1 MERECGTL
9 ARREG
14 TVKTDGN
21 AIGEAGDELEPQDAI
36 GSAAEFVEAHLG
48 KEVFHAL
55 WLGDGLTKDQTAERL
70 VLAFALLQGIKRQ
83 GEIEGMLG
91 AQMVATHSAAMEC
104 LRRAMVQGQTFEG
117 RDQNLKHAA
126 KLLAIF
132 TRQVEV
138 LDKHRGKGQQKV
150 TVEYVNVEPGGQAI
164 VGHVETGRGPKRR
177 KRRAA
182 SAMSPAIDHAPEVPL
197 EIPDPV
203 VRQRTPQKVPQKVRR
218 GR

>member
-14 TVKTDGN
+14 TAKTDGN

-36 GSAAEFVEAHLG
+36 GRVAEFVEGHLG
-48 KEVFHAL
+48 KEVFNAL

-70 VLAFALLQGIKRQ
+70 VLAYALLQGIKRQ
-83 GEIEGMLG
+83 GGIDGMLG

-104 LRRAMVQGQTFEG
+104 LRRAMIPEQTLAG
-117 RDQNLKHAA
+117 RDLKHAA
-126 KLLAIF
+126 KLLAIYA
-132 TRQVEV
+132 RQVEV

-164 VGHVETGRGPKRR
+164 VGHVEMGKRKRR
-177 KRRAA
+177 KGPAT
-182 SAMSPAIDHAPEVPL
+182 PAIDHAPEVPVDF
-197 EIPDPV
+197 PDPV
-203 VRQRTPQKVPQKVRR
+203 ASQRTPQKVRR